1 MPEKFV
7 LILIPN
13 NFGGF
18 LFTCLQSINAFLFVR
33 ILFLILRILLPNFS
47 DLEKDLLKCGN
58 ANSITLD
65 SQLSLLGIH
74 LIEEFW
80 ESIDL
85 FHGKLQG
92 DLSGDVASDLA
103 VRNVLRDEGDNWD

>member
-47 DLEKDLLKCGN
+47 DLEKDLL
-58 ANSITLD
+58 
-65 SQLSLLGIH
+65 
-74 LIEEFW
+74 
-80 ESIDL
+80 
-85 FHGKLQG
+85 
-92 DLSGDVASDLA
+92 
-103 VRNVLRDEGDNWD
+103 